1 MFALSFCAAEK
12 SAAESPVGP
21 AADSI
26 IVSGPASPA
35 AVVPSVS
42 PGIYSISQY
51 VSFWKPAGSRL
62 LLSLDGSPYSEI
74 AGPLALSVPEGGV
87 HAFTVD
93 SELHSLD
100 PAVSAVTR
108 ARFVWTIDRAPP
120 AAPSFAQKTA
130 EGGRT
135 VTLSLSEPGTI
146 FWHMYH
152 PLYRADASGSAEPGD
167 SVFVPE
173 GSVLC
178 AWGVDRAG
186 NRGPSA
192 SADRYP
198 APSASVQYRLASPAP
213 GIWANPQM
221 LVVEKGAGVR
231 VSYTTDGSDPASSGI
246 LYAGP
251 VLLSDVSIS
260 SVRILAVDSSG
271 RSVTDQ
277 VAFSV
282 TRDPPASGGRSPVP
296 ELPADGSLVKT
307 GEFMELHMPK
317 GYTCGAGNSVNPDSA
332 GTQLVLSS
340 VRGVSTYFPVT
351 VTDGSSQWRWM
362 CAGGIAAPASASM
375 QPSAPASGSAP
386 AGSSV
391 SASSALAAAN
401 SVASPVVSIHDW
413 YFVDVY
419 WKAPVYVSLDDG
431 PWQELSAPRF
441 VDRSATHKFR
451 WYSDSWKG
459 GEIQTVDLPPKPV
472 ISGIPPN
479 ALSADPVFISAPGS
493 PYTLQYEGGYFT
505 PDEPTASS
513 LELASG
519 LLVETP
525 KGTESHFAFRFRAVH
540 DGLVHGEIDA
550 SFDIDRKAPRTPS
563 SGIPD
568 SLSYSRVPVT
578 LKPAGEDTLKVS
590 IYPELFTKSGSTFT
604 LTGDPSRSVDYT
616 VTISA
621 ADLAGNKS
629 RVLTRKLTVD
639 INALYVDA
647 SASGVPTGSRDG
659 TPSAPYISL
668 DDALDSIR
676 GGGAWRVYVRGD
688 TVLSNAHTLKNDIS
702 VIGSGGTISVG
713 AGGSLTV
720 FRSSLSLKG
729 VPILRAKTSGV
740 AADPADRLPKASAPF
755 ISLEGARFLLDN
767 TTLRTFD
774 SRSGTLI
781 RARNSS
787 VSFAGSKISFAAD
800 DYALLLDADHCD
812 VTVKDC
818 MLAVQSRDASAL
830 ALAASTAAFDSST
843 VTVSAVSACRAVEAW
858 DSLLKLHDLS
868 LVRNTLAAAETAST
882 AGVASGG
889 VGAVSNRDSALWLDA
904 KSRIISESG
913 VTFSGFWR
921 LRDTGPSR

>member
-1 MFALSFCAAEK
+1 MLASGAALAEN
-12 SAAESPVGP
+12 AP
-21 AADSI
+21 AAP
-26 IVSGPASPA
+26 VPAPA
-35 AVVPSVS
+35 GSAVVPSVA
-42 PGIYSISQY
+42 PGIYSVSQY
-51 VSFWKPAGSRL
+51 VSFSKPAGSRL

-100 PAVSAVTR
+100 PAVSSVTR
-108 ARFVWTIDRAPP
+108 SRFVWTIDRAPP
-120 AAPSFAQKTA
+120 AAPSFTQKTT

-135 VTLSLSEPGTI
+135 VTLNLSEPGTV

-152 PLYRADASGSAEPGD
+152 PLYRADASGSVAPGD

-173 GSVLC
+173 GAVLC
-178 AWGVDRAG
+178 TWGVDRAG
-186 NRGPSA
+186 NRGPAA

-198 APSASVQYRLASPAP
+198 AHSSSVQYRLASPAP

-221 LVVEKGAGVR
+221 LVVEKGTGVR

-246 LYAGP
+246 VYSGP
-251 VLLSDVSIS
+251 TLLSDVSIS
-260 SVRILAVDSSG
+260 SVRILAVDSNG
-271 RSVTDQ
+271 RSVTDRI
-277 VAFSV
+277 AFSV

-307 GEFMELHMPK
+307 GEFMELHMPN
-317 GYTCGAGNSVNPDSA
+317 GYTCSAGNSVNPDSA

-340 VRGVSTYFPVT
+340 VRGVSTYFPIT
-351 VTDGSSQWRWM
+351 VTNGDSQWRWM
-362 CAGGIAAPASASM
+362 CAGGLIAAAGDVAPASSLV
-375 QPSAPASGSAP
+375 QPG
-386 AGSSV
+386 V
-391 SASSALAAAN
+391 SAADTAPTGTTAVAPGAIAAAN
-401 SVASPVVSIHDW
+401 SAASPVVSIHDW

-419 WKAPVYVSLDDG
+419 WKVPVYASLDDG
-431 PWQELSAPRF
+431 PWQELPVPRF
-441 VDRSATHKFR
+441 VDRSAPHKFR

-459 GEIQTVDLPPKPV
+459 GEIQTVDLPPKPA
-472 ISGIPPN
+472 ISGIPAN

-493 PYTLQYEGGYFT
+493 SYTLQYEGGYFT
-505 PDEPTASS
+505 PDGPSASS
-513 LELASG
+513 LELSSG

-525 KGTESHFAFRFRAVH
+525 KGTESHFAFRFRALH

-563 SGIPD
+563 AGIPD

-578 LKPAGEDTLKVS
+578 LKPAGEDILKVS
-590 IYPELFTKSGSTFT
+590 ISPELFTQTGSTFT

-647 SASGVPTGSRDG
+647 SAPGVPTGSRDG

-688 TVLSNAHTLKNDIS
+688 TVLSSAHTLKNDIS

-720 FRSSLSLKG
+720 LRSSLSLKN
-729 VPILRAKTSGV
+729 VPMLRARTSGV
-740 AADPADRLPKASAPF
+740 AADPTDRLPKASSPF
-755 ISLEGARFLLDN
+755 ISLENARFVLDN
-767 TTLRTFD
+767 STLRTFD

-787 VSFAGSKISFAAD
+787 VSFAASKVSFVAD

-812 VTVKDC
+812 VTVRDS

-830 ALAASTAAFDSST
+830 ALAASTAALESST
-843 VTVSAVSACRAVEAW
+843 VTVSAVSACRAVESW
-858 DSLLKLHDLS
+858 DSLLKLRDLS
-868 LVRNTLAAAETAST
+868 LVRNTLAAAETAAP
-882 AGVASGG
+882 AGTASGTDST
-889 VGAVSNRDSALWLDA
+889 VSNRDSALWLDA